1 MLPSTYLNLEAEE
14 KAFIIAAIQLKVEAE
29 KKEQAKMKK
38 K

>member
-1 MLPSTYLNLEAEE
+1 MDAEE
-14 KAFIIAAIQLKVEAE
+14 KAFIIASIQLRVEEE